1 MKKKIII
8 IISIILI
15 CLLSVVAI
23 LVFAN
28 NSSKNLK
35 DDSPATASIIPS
47 KSPYAPT
54 PSSTPE
60 KKVVIEDYT
69 ASEVEHDSKAAMA
82 SAPADAEIE
91 VNGKRYDGSLYNVNY
106 QVYNGAEYYE
116 YKGAGCIYSI
126 YAGTDI
132 VNGFYRLDYEG
143 VGSCTKEEC
152 IEIAKKYASQF
163 VDVDKYQLVSA
174 EISGD
179 ASDEYYLVT
188 CRKFIDDVMTADG
201 FTVSVSTDGTPESY
215 GRMYYKEFDD
225 ENMNIDAIREE
236 LKYIHSPEVIQKIN
250 DDIKGYQNYKDHKLS
265 EMLVVLEDGSYAMKY
280 TAEIHLSDYATMQS
294 YIVTRK

>member
-1 MKKKIII
+1 MKTTIKLLALLTAIFVLAGCSAGKTADLPAN
-8 IISIILI
+8 ISSSPS
-15 CLLSVVAI
+15 LSAE
-23 LVFAN
+23 
-28 NSSKNLK
+28 
-35 DDSPATASIIPS
+35 PS
-47 KSPYAPT
+47 AAPKPT
-54 PSSTPE
+54 PSPAP

-69 ASEVEHDSKAAMA
+69 ANEVERDKEAAMA
-82 SAPADAEIE
+82 NAPADAKIE
-91 VNGKRYDGSLYNVNY
+91 VNGKKYDGSLYDVSY

-116 YKGAGCIYSI
+116 YKGPGCIYSI

-143 VGSCTKEEC
+143 AGSLTKDEC